1 MSNIVSTVS
10 TNHQVNN
17 EQCSIDYV
25 VQNNDFI
32 SHTVHRHELP
42 VTDQRVRVIHED
54 EEVVVDFPMVVVEDA
69 ADVVESLKTEA
80 DLRKE
85 GRIGD
90 VASVASRT
98 IPTGWNVTSAT
109 TPSQQSLSLQI
120 PTPWMTPGTRSSS

>member
-1 MSNIVSTVS
+1 MIEIVDT
-10 TNHQVNN
+10 TGDPGR
-17 EQCSIDYV
+17 SIRTEGKEDEMEGFHV
-25 VQNNDFI
+25 EVEVEGLVEDGEEEEG
-32 SHTVHRHELP
+32 SV
-42 VTDQRVRVIHED
+42 ED
-54 EEVVVDFPMVVVEDA
+54 EEVVVDFPVVVVEDSADA

-109 TPSQQSLSLQI
+109 TPSQLTLSLQI
-120 PTPWMTPGTRSSS
+120 PTLWMTPGIRSNS